1 MGWRRVI
8 LQGWLNSFSAQ
19 TASLKLQMRLFLQ
32 MECEAAKGSLDPL
45 QFMASGG
52 GRGALWMP
60 PSPPMAVG
68 VEGVVP
74 PPGTPN

>member
-1 MGWRRVI
+1 
-8 LQGWLNSFSAQ
+8 
-19 TASLKLQMRLFLQ
+19 
-32 MECEAAKGSLDPL
+32 MEYEGGTGSLDPL

-52 GRGALWMP
+52 GLGALWMP

-74 PPGTPN
+74 PGTPN